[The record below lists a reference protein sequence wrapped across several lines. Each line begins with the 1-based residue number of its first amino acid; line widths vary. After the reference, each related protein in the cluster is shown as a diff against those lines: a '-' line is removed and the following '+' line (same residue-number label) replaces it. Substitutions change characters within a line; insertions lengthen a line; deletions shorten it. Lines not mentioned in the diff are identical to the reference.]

1 MNDSES
7 FGQQALSLSKMMN
20 LDAGREPL
28 WETAEL
34 EAILQHQL
42 AAPLAPDLSVVDP
55 AVRSRIRE
63 WGEAAGQPLSTFRDL
78 FQHPR
83 PPVELLE
90 LTKRFAKQC
99 RNHPEHPLP
108 EEVATVL
115 YFLALAV
122 ALAKCGSR
130 ISKLSDA
137 ALREGIAWALEQP
150 WLDESVRKTLQG
162 LASSLSDG
170 SLLG

>member
-7 FGQQALSLSKMMN
+7 LGQQALSLSKMMN

-28 WETAEL
+28 SETAEL

-63 WGEAAGQPLSTFRDL
+63 WGEAAGQQLNTFRDL

-90 LTKRFAKQC
+90 LTKRFAKHC

-115 YFLALAV
+115 YFLVLAAALV
-122 ALAKCGSR
+122 KCGSR

-137 ALREGIAWALEQP
+137 ALREGIVWALDQP
-150 WLDESVRKTLQG
+150 WLDEATRKILQEVVSG
-162 LASSLSDG
+162 GPEG
-170 SLLG
+170 SEFV